1 MAKVKYDLTG
11 VEDITSDHAPVGVYR
26 AKIANVEGP
35 KQSSS
40 GNQMLEVRFD
50 LTHDATGKALTNGA
64 FMPVWYYPLLDA
76 DVHPLSAA
84 RTKEFMLAIG
94 LKAKGTLDTDK
105 LVGTGVQ
112 LRLKADTDQD
122 GDYRPKIAK
131 VMALAVQDEAEEA
144 EAEEEEEVTAEAE
157 DDDLDLDGMDRT
169 ALKALIKEEGL
180 DVRVL
185 KSMTDDDLRRAIVA
199 AWPEDEEEEAEE
211 EAEEE
216 EEADEEEEEEATA
229 EAPAEEEDEDDG
241 YDEMTVAEL
250 KAELKERELSA
261 AGARK
266 VLVQRLRKD
275 DSEEPF

>member
-26 AKIANVEGP
+26 AKIANVDGP

-40 GNQMLEVRFD
+40 GNQMLEIRFD
-50 LTHDATGKALTNGA
+50 LTHDATGKALSNGA

-84 RTKEFMLAIG
+84 RTKEFMLAVG

-131 VMALAVQDEAEEA
+131 VMALAAQDEPEAA
-144 EAEEEEEVTAEAE
+144 EAEEEEVTAEEE

-169 ALKALIKEEGL
+169 ALKALIKAEGL

-199 AWPEDEEEEAEE
+199 AWPEDEEE
-211 EAEEE
+211 
-216 EEADEEEEEEATA
+216 DEEEEDEEEEDEEEDEEATA
-229 EAPAEEEDEDDG
+229 EAPAEEEEDEDDG

-266 VLVQRLRKD
+266 ILVQRLRAD

>member
-26 AKIANVEGP
+26 AKIANVDGP

-40 GNQMLEVRFD
+40 GNQMIEVRFD

-84 RTKEFMLAIG
+84 RTKEFMLALG
-94 LKAKGTLDTDK
+94 LGAKGTLDTDK
-105 LVGTGVQ
+105 LVGKAVQ

-131 VMALAVQDEAEEA
+131 VMALAAQDEAEEA
-144 EAEEEEEVTAEAE
+144 TEAEEEEEVTAEE
-157 DDDLDLDGMDRT
+157 DDDLDLDSMDRT

-199 AWPEDEEEEAEE
+199 AWPEDEEEDEE
-211 EAEEE
+211 EP
-216 EEADEEEEEEATA
+216 DEEEEDEEEGDEEATA